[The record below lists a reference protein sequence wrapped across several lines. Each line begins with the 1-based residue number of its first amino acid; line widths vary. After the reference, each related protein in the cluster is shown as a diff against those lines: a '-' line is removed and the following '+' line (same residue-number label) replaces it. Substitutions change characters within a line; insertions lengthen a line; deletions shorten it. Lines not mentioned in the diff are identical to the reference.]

1 MRDRKKSQV
10 GATSAASGT
19 GGPGERPTVSALPPQ
34 GQASPAIQASAKMG
48 KAQLLEPD
56 LRKST
61 KAPPFRMEVLLWRR
75 RTVLESTI
83 REKTLFF
90 LWEANPKWWFLHQKA
105 FPSPSQEPRIVKALH
120 FRRTGTA
127 WRPTTASTT

>member
-1 MRDRKKSQV
+1 M
-10 GATSAASGT
+10 
-19 GGPGERPTVSALPPQ
+19 SALPPQ
-34 GQASPAIQASAKMG
+34 DQASPVIQASAKMG
-48 KAQLLEPD
+48 KEPLLEAD

-90 LWEANPKWWFLHQKA
+90 LWAANPKWWFLHQK
-105 FPSPSQEPRIVKALH
+105 VN
-120 FRRTGTA
+120 
-127 WRPTTASTT
+127 